1 MFRIGTTSYIIED
14 DLLPNTRWL
23 ADKVDDIELV
33 LFDLDD
39 GQSNLP
45 NQETAVSMRHVADE
59 HDLTFTVHLPLDI
72 RLNDDGSVEHP
83 SIHKAKKVIDCVRP
97 LQPYAYVLHLDGRHV
112 RGEDVPETAVLA
124 WQQQSVTALNL
135 LAECVDG
142 FDKLAV
148 ENLEGYPLDFI
159 LPVVAQLPVQ
169 RCVDVGHLWL
179 DGHDPLPYLH
189 AALPRTSVIH
199 LHGLDTRDHSSLV
212 HMTNAQVDGI
222 IHYLLAEKFAGVLSL
237 EVFGEADFRSSLT
250 AVHESM
256 NRFTN
261 QGRG

>member
-14 DLLPNTRWL
+14 DLLPNTIWL

-45 NQETAVSMRHVADE
+45 SYKTAVAMRQVADE

-72 RLNDDGSVEHP
+72 RLNDDGSLNHP
-83 SIHKAKKVIDCVRP
+83 SMLKAKKVIDCVRP
-97 LQPYAYVLHLDGRHV
+97 LNPFAYVLHLDGRHV
-112 RGEDVPETAVLA
+112 RGEDVPETAVCT
-124 WQQQSVTALNL
+124 WQEHSVKALQL
-135 LAECVDG
+135 LAERVGG

-159 LPVVAQLPVQ
+159 LPVIDRIPVK
-169 RCVDVGHLWL
+169 RCVDIGHLWL
-179 DGHDPLPYLH
+179 DGHDPLPYLQ
-189 AALPRTSVIH
+189 AALPRTKVIH
-199 LHGLDTRDHSSLV
+199 LHGLDERDHSSLT
-212 HMTNAQVDGI
+212 HMTDAQVDGI
-222 IHYLLAEKFAGVLSL
+222 LHYLLSENFTGVLSL

-250 AVHESM
+250 AVHESI